1 MSENEFDTNI
11 DNYTIEDLLDIL
23 NLSLDYDEE
32 QVKKVTNNIIDK
44 FTEEN
49 KVNEVKFFLEVQD
62 VLLERINVKVDKDE
76 QAREAQI
83 NYWFENQYAGNEPGV
98 RDIKQRISVFA
109 DGSHP
114 VMRRKYLEP
123 RGDISQDQ
131 LNPIFQNSY
140 ERLIYI
146 DSQYRNNIFPYANND
161 VNSPTIST
169 NFSIDLTE
177 RLKNTVALELESI
190 YIPYEWNTYHES
202 LGNTFFWVEKL
213 TPDNKSTGD
222 PSDNVFIRMPNGNYY
237 EGTPINNQTET
248 YNTLGICNAINRE
261 LNRHKFS
268 NGDKVGY
275 HWPYNSTTSVSGNPS
290 GTDLSWNKYYGVLEV
305 DSLPTDFNNH
315 VSNQIIFKNY
325 GEYPIKIIFYKE
337 NTPEARQ
344 YCKNNFY
351 ANNSLGFMLGYRI
364 TPDLSNLEVSK
375 IVPPALQELAY
386 QENISASY
394 HGNNSL
400 PNVYTHLLTI
410 ASPPLT
416 NNNTLGSL
424 GKTRDTAISTSYLSN
439 WLFPGNISNHYFSYI
454 SGESS
459 IDIFGPKYLLL
470 VLDDF
475 NHNRINSGAVAITT
489 TSNKLSVPSYAHKGK
504 KDCQDADKNITGVSG
519 SKPRILTQAQLY
531 TANEILSNRGEDKDR
546 PVAPN
551 NSNIFGIITLPLN
564 IDEREYGISSLDIKF
579 KREYFGPVN
588 IDRVKVSL
596 LDDKGNILNLNGR
609 DWFFSIKATELYQF

>member
-1 MSENEFDTNI
+1 MSENNFDTNI
-11 DNYTIEDLLDIL
+11 DNYTISDLLDIL
-23 NLSLDYDEE
+23 NLPLDYDKEE
-32 QVKKVTNNIIDK
+32 VIKVTNNIIDK

-49 KVNEVKFFLEVQD
+49 KVNEVKFFLKVQNI
-62 VLLERINVKVDKDE
+62 LLEDLNVKVDNEETYITNMKEKKSLLIDSSQPIIKNKYSKQSEDINQDE
-76 QAREAQI
+76 
-83 NYWFENQYAGNEPGV
+83 
-98 RDIKQRISVFA
+98 
-109 DGSHP
+109 
-114 VMRRKYLEP
+114 
-123 RGDISQDQ
+123 
-131 LNPIFQNSY
+131 LNPIFKNSY

-146 DSQYRNNIFPYANND
+146 DSQYRNNVFPYAND
-161 VNSPTIST
+161 DINSPTIST
-169 NFSIDLTE
+169 NFTIDLTE
-177 RLKNTVALELESI
+177 RLKNTTALELESI

-213 TPDNKSTGD
+213 TSDNRSTGD
-222 PSDNVFIRMPNGNYY
+222 PSDIIFIKIPNGNYY
-237 EGTPINNQTET
+237 EGAPINNQSET

-261 LNRHKFS
+261 LNKYKFA

-275 HWPYNSTTSVSGNPS
+275 YWPYNSANSVIADPS
-290 GTDLSWNKYYGVLEV
+290 GTDLSWNKCYGILEV
-305 DSLPTDFNNH
+305 DSLPSNFNNH
-315 VSNQIIFKNY
+315 LPKKIIFKNY

-337 NTPEARQ
+337 NTSEAKQ

-351 ANNSLGFMLGYRI
+351 ANNNLGYMLGYRI
-364 TPDLSNLEVSK
+364 LPNLSNLEVSMT
-375 IVPPALQELAY
+375 IPPALQELAY
-386 QENISASY
+386 EENIYGSY

-410 ASPPLT
+410 QSGPLT
-416 NNNTLGSL
+416 QSSTLGSL
-424 GKTRDTAISTSYLSN
+424 GKTRNTAISTSYLSN

-454 SGESS
+454 SSESN

-475 NHNRINSGAVAITT
+475 NHNRINSGAVAITS
-489 TSNKLSVPSYAHKGK
+489 TSNKLSIPSYAGKGK
-504 KDCQDADKNITGVSG
+504 LDCQDITKKIKGISA

-531 TANEILSNRGEDKDR
+531 TANEILNNRSDENDR

-588 IDRVKVSL
+588 IDRLKVTL

>member
-1 MSENEFDTNI
+1 MSENDFDTNI
-11 DNYTIEDLLDIL
+11 DNYTVEDLLDIL
-23 NLSLDYDEE
+23 NLSVDYVEE

-62 VLLERINVKVDKDE
+62 LLLQRINVKVDKDE

-98 RDIKQRISVFA
+98 RDIKQKISVFA
-109 DGSHP
+109 DDSHP
-114 VMRRKYLEP
+114 VMQRKYLEP

-131 LNPIFQNSY
+131 LNPIYQNSY
-140 ERLIYI
+140 QRLIYI
-146 DSQYRNNIFPYANND
+146 DSQYRNNIFPYANTD
-161 VNSPTIST
+161 INSPTIST
-169 NFSIDLTE
+169 NFTIDLTE

-190 YIPYEWNTYHES
+190 YIPYTWETYNES
-202 LGNTFFWVEKL
+202 LGNTFFWVERL
-213 TPDNKSTGD
+213 TSENKSTGD
-222 PSDNVFIRMPNGNYY
+222 PSDNIFIKIPNGNYY

-261 LNRHKFS
+261 LNKYKFS

-275 HWPYNSTTSVSGNPS
+275 HWPYNSITDVSANPS
-290 GTDLSWNKYYGVLEV
+290 GTDLSWNKCYGVLEV
-305 DSLPTDFNNH
+305 DSLPTHFNNH

-364 TPDLSNLEVSK
+364 TPDLSNLEVST
-375 IVPPALQELAY
+375 IVPPALQGFAY
-386 QENISASY
+386 QENISGSY
-394 HGNNSL
+394 QGNNSL

-410 ASPPLT
+410 AAPPLT
-416 NNNTLGSL
+416 NNDPLGSI
-424 GKTRDTAISTSYLSN
+424 GTRDTPISTSYLSN
-439 WLFPGNISNHYFSYI
+439 WLFPRNISNHYFSYI

-475 NHNRINSGAVAITT
+475 NHNRINSGAVAITS
-489 TSNKLSVPSYAHKGK
+489 TSNKLSVPSYVGK
-504 KDCQDADKNITGVSG
+504 VKQDCQNISKNIKGVSA

-531 TANEILSNRGEDKDR
+531 TANEILNNRGDDKDR